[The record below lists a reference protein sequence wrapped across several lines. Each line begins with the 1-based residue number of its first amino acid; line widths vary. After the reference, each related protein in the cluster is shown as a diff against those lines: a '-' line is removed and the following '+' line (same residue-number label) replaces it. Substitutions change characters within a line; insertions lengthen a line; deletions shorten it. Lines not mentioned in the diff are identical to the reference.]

1 MNNPSVMNPTIKLKK
16 YGGKLIKKIC
26 VLIAFFFVITT
37 TAYGLESREH
47 YLPNGLKIVTVEN
60 HKSPVVTFQV
70 WYKIGSRN
78 EITGKTGLSH
88 LLEHMM
94 FKGTSKNGKGE
105 FSRIVS
111 KNGGTENAFTSQ
123 DYTAYFENFSSD
135 RLDISLDLESDRMVN
150 LTIDPAE
157 FLLERDVVK
166 EERRLRTDDDPTS
179 ALVEELYAVAFK
191 VHPYHSPVIGW
202 MTDLDNV
209 TRDDAWNHYKK
220 YYVPNNATVVV
231 VGDFDTEDVIKRL
244 DKYFGSIPK
253 GTPPQEMHVKE
264 PEQLGEK
271 RFLYKREAQLPYVI
285 YGYHVPNYSDR
296 DHYALD
302 VLSNILSSGKSS
314 RLYRSVVYD
323 KQIALSAGGGYTSIQ
338 TDPEI
343 FYFYAQL
350 RPGRTTD
357 EAEAALKEEIEKLK
371 KEPVTPNEINKS
383 RNQVEAGFIM
393 GQDSVFYQAML
404 IGRLETTGAGAKYL
418 DNYIN
423 EIRNVTAEDIM
434 KVAQKYFAEDNRTVG
449 VLVPL
454 PAKQ

>member
-1 MNNPSVMNPTIKLKK
+1 MVTP
-16 YGGKLIKKIC
+16 
-26 VLIAFFFVITT
+26 
-37 TAYGLESREH
+37 AYSIGINEH
-47 YLPNGLKIVTVEN
+47 YLPNGLKIVTLEN

-78 EITGKTGLSH
+78 EVTGKTGLSH

-94 FKGTSKNGKGE
+94 FKGTSKYGKGE
-105 FSRIVS
+105 FSRTVS

-166 EERRLRTDDDPTS
+166 EERRLRTEDDPVS
-179 ALVEELYAVAFK
+179 SLVEELYASSFK
-191 VHPYHSPVIGW
+191 VHPYRSPVIGW
-202 MTDLDNV
+202 MTDLNDV
-209 TRDDAWNHYKK
+209 TRDDAWNHYKE

-231 VGDFDTEDVIKRL
+231 VGDFDTEDVIKRI
-244 DKYFGSIPK
+244 DKYFGSIPNGK
-253 GTPPQEMHVKE
+253 IPPEVHIKE
-264 PEQLGEK
+264 PEQSGEK

-296 DHYALD
+296 DHYALE

-314 RLYRSVVYD
+314 RLYRSIVYD
-323 KQIALSAGGGYTSIQ
+323 KQIALSAGGGYTPIQ
-338 TDPEI
+338 TDPEL

-350 RPGRTTD
+350 RPGKSAE
-357 EAEAALKEEIEKLK
+357 EAEASLNQEIDMVK
-371 KEPVTPNEINKS
+371 KEPVSERELEKA
-383 RNQVEAGFIM
+383 RNQVEAAFIM

-404 IGRLETTGAGAKYL
+404 IGKFETTGAGYKYL
-418 DNYIN
+418 DSYIN
-423 EIRNVTAEDIM
+423 ELRKVTAEEIM
-434 KVAQKYFAEDNRTVG
+434 RVAQKYFADDNKTVG

-454 PAKQ
+454 PAKQD